1 MFFYDG
7 AISRSVAFDEL
18 LKDGNKFVNRLKDA
32 VPFSFTYGYGITVWK
47 AQGSEWDKVVLM
59 NEGWPTDKELH
70 RRYLYTGITR
80 AKNKLVVVI

>member
-1 MFFYDG
+1 MVDAEMINCRPESLAGREKYK
-7 AISRSVAFDEL
+7 I
-18 LKDGNKFVNRLKDA
+18 VNRLKDA